1 MYKRSE
7 LPITPNEA
15 RTLERQIREQVTSQV
30 LGSSTAGRPGV
41 HVVGVNSDRLSP
53 KSIVWIQGALFLWSI
68 SYERC
73 EELWVGPGE
82 DVFGGKFEML
92 ALGANALRESQDGVA
107 LVSVRVAVAQD
118 QVGAAVLGPELSK
131 LVHLISRC
139 ELAPELIHELEQSWG
154 GSTALNEAPFLQSQF
169 EDGWAAHAPSERKE
183 PCRCSRGIVHPF
195 HFDMRGHCRCD
206 SNATFHKP
214 LLRHW
219 LRT

>member
-1 MYKRSE
+1 M
-7 LPITPNEA
+7 TPKEA
-15 RTLERQIREQVTSQV
+15 HVLGEQIRKQVESQS
-30 LGSSTAGRPGV
+30 LSRGTAGKPGISWVSRSAAPTPSRVVLWV
-41 HVVGVNSDRLSP
+41 HGS
-53 KSIVWIQGALFLWSI
+53 LFLWSI
-68 SYERC
+68 SYQRW

-82 DVFGGKFEML
+82 DVFGWKFEML

-169 EDGWAAHAPSERKE
+169 EDGWAAHEPSERKE

-214 LLRHW
+214 LLRSW

>member
-1 MYKRSE
+1 MYKRAE

-30 LGSSTAGRPGV
+30 LGSSAAGRPGV
-41 HVVGVNSDRLSP
+41 HAVGVNSDRLSP
-53 KSIVWIQGALFLWSI
+53 KAVVWIQGALFLWSI
-68 SYERC
+68 SYERW
-73 EELWVGPGE
+73 EELGIGPVKGF
-82 DVFGGKFEML
+82 DRRFELL
-92 ALGANALRESQDGVA
+92 ALGAVSKREEARGVA
-107 LVSVRVAVAQD
+107 LVSSCVAS
-118 QVGAAVLGPELSK
+118 AVLGRVGAGVLGPQLNK
-131 LVHLISRC
+131 LAYLIFRC
-139 ELAPELIHELEQSWG
+139 ELAPETIHELEESWG
-154 GSTALNEAPFLQSQF
+154 GSTARHEAPFLHSQF
-169 EDGWAAHAPSERKE
+169 QDGWAAHDPSERKA